1 MSFILDIVRF
11 SVSLKS
17 PWWACPF
24 IISTFPTDTWSIK
37 GLPHPA
43 GTVAFLSFHLS
54 HTGRFCSIV
63 CPTSVVE
70 DLVHLNTPKTH
81 PIVIPSKEL
90 SDKLANHLILVLKTE
105 GEPL

>member
-1 MSFILDIVRF
+1 
-11 SVSLKS
+11 
-17 PWWACPF
+17 
-24 IISTFPTDTWSIK
+24 
-37 GLPHPA
+37 
-43 GTVAFLSFHLS
+43 
-54 HTGRFCSIV
+54 
-63 CPTSVVE
+63 VVE